1 MLPFRHVLCPLVIKL
16 SNPFMLLDIVFHGV
30 VRELHGISHVACL
43 IEVAYVLFEEGV
55 VGWKNRA
62 DLCAAF
68 RVNRINLIQRLHEFR
83 NGSVGVL
90 HCREKVLTA
99 CCFVS
104 VVDTVQK
111 SVNRLLLIVILCGL
125 RSRKSAGNNRLY
137 LIHRSALR
145 NARLCYLC
153 YPVFHGERFQRC
165 RLHVILE
172 RVLNSFTIFGI
183 LFSSSCFRFGNSW
196 FFLRCLFLLNR
207 FIALFILFSVGK
219 ICGLCLRRYNILRIV
234 SDCLLRLCRLNG
246 VKDRRSLRRFP
257 IEICPKLCVHIR
269 RLDALIGVHGVH
281 ARSLEWIVCYV
292 SQCRV
297 LRYRP
302 IGVHDCLRRPLVCK
316 GLCECLLRKVL
327 RRVIVVT
334 NGIWVSTARIAHRF

>member
-1 MLPFRHVLCPLVIKL
+1 MLPFRHILCPLVIKL
-16 SNPFMLLDIVFHGV
+16 SNLFMLLDIVFHGV
-30 VRELHGISHVACL
+30 VRELHGISHIARL
-43 IEVAYVLFEEGV
+43 IEVVYILFEEGV

-68 RVNRINLIQRLHEFR
+68 RVDRINLIQRLHEFR

-125 RSRKSAGNNRLY
+125 RGRKSAGNNRLY

-145 NARLCYLC
+145 NACLRYLC
-153 YPVFHGERFQRC
+153 YPILHGERFQRC

-183 LFSSSCFRFGNSW
+183 LFSSSCFRFGNRW
-196 FFLRCLFLLNR
+196 FFLRCLLLLNR

-219 ICGLCLRRYNILRIV
+219 ICGLCLRRYNSIV
-234 SDCLLRLCRLNG
+234 SGCLLRLCRLNSI
-246 VKDRRSLRRFP
+246 KDWRSLRCFP

-269 RLDALIGVHGVH
+269 GLDALIGVALNGVH
-281 ARSLEWIVCYV
+281 ARPLERIV
-292 SQCRV
+292 
-297 LRYRP
+297 
-302 IGVHDCLRRPLVCK
+302 
-316 GLCECLLRKVL
+316 
-327 RRVIVVT
+327 
-334 NGIWVSTARIAHRF
+334 